1 MLSSGKYRARVKSAL
16 ALILDN
22 DTQQTN
28 DILQDL
34 IQLFA
39 TSITTHKFICAW
51 VWWEILSNSKQKTL
65 HKWVVHKYRCCLD
78 YIYIYIYI

>member
-39 TSITTHKFICAW
+39 TSITTHKFICA
-51 VWWEILSNSKQKTL
+51 
-65 HKWVVHKYRCCLD
+65 
-78 YIYIYIYI
+78 